1 MVIDGIPPPS
11 RNHRTPTGPD
21 TPASAAAASLDS
33 PRAIAAQNRTRCS
46 RRPTGGRPGDRIA
59 GRPARAGAL
68 LLPLIATPLAQA
80 LRRPIESALRAVI
93 GMCHHAGSVLAAGGD
108 GHAERVEYKLALEV
122 VAHRPADDPTAEHVL
137 DGGEK
142 EEALSGLDVL
152 EVADPEPVRLRAG
165 EVAVDE
171 VRRRVTL

>member
-59 GRPARAGAL
+59 GRPVRADAL
-68 LLPLIATPLAQA
+68 LLPLIATPLARA
-80 LRRPIESALRAVI
+80 LRRAIESAQYTSLTFTDRLDELKIDPLGRLERRRLRQRDGRSLGRDLQERARRRAPLPLLRARRAR
-93 GMCHHAGSVLAAGGD
+93 GP
-108 GHAERVEYKLALEV
+108 R
-122 VAHRPADDPTAEHVL
+122 L
-137 DGGEK
+137 D
-142 EEALSGLDVL
+142 
-152 EVADPEPVRLRAG
+152 RLLQR
-165 EVAVDE
+165 
-171 VRRRVTL
+171 